1 MRRKWM
7 IVALCLLVPVMM
19 MLTTSCA
26 KKVVKEE
33 EQPTMDTSGG
43 TTDVTPPPPAPMT
56 PEESTPAPPP
66 APVGP
71 STMERNQFLEPIHF
85 DYDSAVIKAEA
96 EPILR
101 DKADYLKR
109 WTGDTVVIQGHC
121 DERGTNEYN
130 MALGDRRA
138 EAAKNYLI
146 NLGVDASRIS
156 TISYGE
162 EQPVDYGHNEEA
174 WAKNRRDEFSLQ

>member
-7 IVALCLLVPVMM
+7 IVALCLLVPAMM

-26 KKVVKEE
+26 KKVVKEP
-33 EQPTMDTSGG
+33 EQPTEDTSGG
-43 TTDVTPPPPAPMT
+43 TTAVSSQPAVTPTVEPEPTTPPQ
-56 PEESTPAPPP
+56 
-66 APVGP
+66 PVGP
-71 STMERNQFLEPIHF
+71 STMERNQFLQPIHF

-96 EPILR
+96 ESILR
-101 DKADYLKR
+101 EKADYLKK
-109 WTGDTVVIQGHC
+109 WESDTVVIQGHC